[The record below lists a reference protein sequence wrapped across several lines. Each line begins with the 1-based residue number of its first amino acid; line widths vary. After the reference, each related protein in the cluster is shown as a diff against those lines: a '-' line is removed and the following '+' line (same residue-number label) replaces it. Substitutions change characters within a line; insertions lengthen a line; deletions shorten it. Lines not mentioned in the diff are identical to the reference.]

1 MKSEILTKF
10 DQPWLPLTAFIIF
23 LAIFIIMIFLV
34 YRKESRKLYQEISL
48 YPLSE
53 GDKDE

>member
-1 MKSEILTKF
+1 MKSEILTRF
-10 DQPWLPLTAFIIF
+10 DQPWLPLTAFLIF
-23 LAIFIIMIFLV
+23 LTIFVVMVLLI

-53 GDKDE
+53 GEKDE